1 MAQGMTGVSADEL
14 INNDYSKYNNN
25 AIKTDVDPNDPSNS
39 YMDFE
44 GYLKLLSAQMSNQD
58 FNNSMS
64 DSEFIQQMAS
74 YSMMEA
80 ISQMNKQSQL
90 TYSASLIG
98 KAVTVTDESGAPD
111 TGIVEAVT
119 MTEKGCNIL
128 INGNQYPSSKITDV
142 VDGDIYSSL
151 NLFTGHKVEVE
162 VAGDDGTTTASGT
175 VTSVYISNGQGYVV
189 LDKRNTYPLAAIS
202 KIIDDNPDHL
212 LSRPDGSSGRDPSAD
227 GDVPAPS
234 EGTDNS
240 SSPENAGDAA
250 ASGSDNSQGT
260 ENADNSGVSAENAAA
275 LQSELEAKLSSSAV
289 NESAAAS
296 ASGTVY
302 RGVAGVTSK
311 KSRNADER
319 NDGSNS
325 NSGFDTLLDMLDGT
339 SAADGRGLMS
349 YASAAVRSNLEAIAS
364 RRIAQVEEPVA
375 ASGVSSDSD
384 RVPAPSVYNQYITG
398 NSANNNTE
406 SNNTVG
412 NSAGA
417 SRTNSTS
424 SRMPAP
430 SAYNSYVSGNTTRN
444 TANNA
449 NSANNAGASSTN
461 TAVGGVTSQNNL
473 TGGNRV
479 SSRNAKSTYDT
490 GAQYGS
496 ISVSDMD
503 AAARNL
509 ETYTNSGSTVGSSY
523 AGTRSYAPEYVLEAA
538 FADSV
543 GTRMGDIRYIGNT
556 DIMNRID
563 TSEVI
568 AYTQKGRA
576 VTDIGWCGK
585 GRLGEVLTFP
595 DGKQRVEVILGDD
608 ISYFYTTGNYTLNEL
623 FNKNVPAGYWVD
635 KTTPQERALMH
646 YAEEYTPAEKAEME
660 AFEQYCV
667 RHAATMLY

>member
-1 MAQGMTGVSADEL
+1 MAQSMTGVTADEL
-14 INNDYSKYNNN
+14 IGNDFSKYNNN
-25 AIKTDVDPNDPSNS
+25 NIKTDVDPNDASNS
-39 YMDFE
+39 YLDFE
-44 GYLKLLSAQMSNQD
+44 GYLTLLTAQMKNQD

-98 KAVTVTDESGAPD
+98 KAVTVTDANGSPD

-119 MTEKGCNIL
+119 MTKDGCNL
-128 INGNQYPSSKITDV
+128 LVNGNQYSSTKITDV
-142 VDGDIYSSL
+142 VDGDIYTKL

-162 VAGDDGTTTASGT
+162 DDEGNIIRGT
-175 VTSVYISNGQGYVV
+175 VTSVYISNGNGFVV
-189 LDKRNTYPLAAIS
+189 LDKKKEYTLNSVVRIVDASNEGGENEGAEGA
-202 KIIDDNPDHL
+202 
-212 LSRPDGSSGRDPSAD
+212 
-227 GDVPAPS
+227 
-234 EGTDNS
+234 EGTEGVEGSENS
-240 SSPENAGDAA
+240 G
-250 ASGSDNSQGT
+250 
-260 ENADNSGVSAENAAA
+260 DNSGENTGDSSAAA
-275 LQSELEAKLSSSAV
+275 AAAVQSELEAQLSSSAV

-296 ASGTVY
+296 ASGAVY

-319 NDGSNS
+319 NDGSSS

-349 YASAAVRSNLEAIAS
+349 YASAAVRSNLEAMAS
-364 RRIAQVEEPVA
+364 RRTAQVEEPVA
-375 ASGVSSDSD
+375 ASGVSGDSD

-398 NSANNNTE
+398 NSADNNTG
-406 SNNTVG
+406 SNN
-412 NSAGA
+412 SMRA
-417 SRTNSTS
+417 STS
-424 SRMPAP
+424 ANKLSARSGVSSDRMPAP
-430 SAYNSYVSGNTTRN
+430 SAYNSYINGGSTSTRSTGNTSG
-444 TANNA
+444 NA
-449 NSANNAGASSTN
+449 NSVRNTN
-461 TAVGGVTSQNNL
+461 TASNKSNAGGVTSQNKL
-473 TGGNRV
+473 SGPNRV
-479 SSRNAKSTYDT
+479 SSSNAKSTYDT

-503 AAARNL
+503 AAAQNL
-509 ETYTNSGSTVGSSY
+509 DTYRNSGNTVSSGY

-556 DIMNRID
+556 AIMDRID

-595 DGKQRVEVILGDD
+595 DGKQRVEVILGDN
-608 ISYFYTTGNYTLNEL
+608 ISYFYTSGNYTLNEL

-667 RHAATMLY
+667 RHAASMRY